1 MTAKILKGA
10 PIKGAVI
17 GRIFKANEQAEFLAA
32 VERVK
37 AYGLTAET
45 RVKFGNGSAFAGAV
59 LAVDTG
65 V

>member
-1 MTAKILKGA
+1 MTVKILKGA

-17 GRIFKANEQAEFLAA
+17 GKIFKASEQAEFFAA
-32 VERVK
+32 VKRVK
-37 AYGLTAET
+37 ANGLTAEA
-45 RVKFGNGSAFAGAV
+45 RIRLGNGNAFAGAV